1 MAKKRRYTA
10 QEVADAI
17 ATAEGYVSKA
27 ADILG
32 CHVNT
37 IYNYIERYDVVRD
50 AVTQVRE
57 KRHDFVENAIMRA
70 IKADNVTA
78 MIFYAKTQMKDRGY
92 VERQELH
99 HSGNINVTELSDDEL
114 RAIIES

>member
-10 QEVADAI
+10 KEVAEAI
-17 ATAEGYVSKA
+17 ERTDGYVSKA
-27 ADILG
+27 ADYLG
-32 CHVNT
+32 CHVTTVYDYMN
-37 IYNYIERYDVVRD
+37 RYDTVKD
-50 AVTQVRE
+50 AVKQVRE

-92 VERQELH
+92 VERQE
-99 HSGNINVTELSDDEL
+99 VTGADGKPIPIQYVRENRVND
-114 RAIIES
+114 